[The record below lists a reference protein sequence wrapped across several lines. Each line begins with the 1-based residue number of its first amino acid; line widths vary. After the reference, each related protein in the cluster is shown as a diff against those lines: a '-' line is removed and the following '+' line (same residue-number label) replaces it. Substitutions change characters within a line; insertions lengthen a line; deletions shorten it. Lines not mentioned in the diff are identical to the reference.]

1 MSPDSFIDALR
12 PHYNDALRYCR
23 LLCAGWD
30 AAEAEDVLQQ
40 TLLQA
45 LEHYEDLRE
54 PSKFK
59 PWLFQILFRTYLKT
73 RRKRFW
79 NRFIPLDLA
88 AEGPRFPAVYDR
100 PERKEDTL
108 LLWGALSV
116 LSPKER
122 AAFLLFEVAGFSI
135 EEIRQMQQEN
145 SPSTVKM
152 RLSRA
157 RKKMRVHLQQPASHS
172 ITAQR
177 PSSMTGDIEYETLK
191 IISECNGDGRIG

>member
-1 MSPDSFIDALR
+1 MSPDSFIEALR
-12 PHYNDALRYCR
+12 PHYTDALRYCR

-59 PWLFQILFRTYLKT
+59 PWLFQILFRAYLKAK
-73 RRKRFW
+73 RKRFW

-88 AEGPRFPAVYDR
+88 AEAPRLPAVYDR
-100 PERKEDTL
+100 PERNEDKM
-108 LLWGALSV
+108 LLWDALSV

-145 SPSTVKM
+145 SPSTIKM

-157 RKKMRVHLQQPASHS
+157 RKKLRAHLQQSALYPTA
-172 ITAQR
+172 AQR
-177 PSSMTGDIEYETLK
+177 PSSMTGDIEHETLK
-191 IISECNGDGRIG
+191 IISEVNDDGRIG